1 MSEHQLPPD
10 IVNLLSRLRT
20 RIQRYVLIEGFTS
33 LIAVLGVLFWF
44 SLGLDW
50 SYFWVQRADLPRW
63 VRFVVEISGLCLCL
77 SLLIFWVAI
86 RYFRGFRQRAL
97 ALVLERRF
105 PELND
110 RLITAIELGERD
122 SRVPPLS
129 QTMLAQTVEEAR
141 EASSKLDLSSVFD
154 RRPLLRAGISASC
167 LTVSVIAFAL
177 CFTDVFSTW
186 FRRNVLLADEGWRR
200 ATAIDVA
207 ILADPDDREVSFQE
221 RTYKHPRGSDLK
233 ILATVL
239 PGMQVPSDVQFRYVQ
254 TDGTRGRRVMSQLGQ
269 NQFKDTLDKVT
280 HSLDFYL
287 MAGDAHRELYH
298 VDVVDPPRIDRL
310 LLQARYP
317 AYTALNQT
325 DEATGPEGRVPKP
338 VLGTQVFLP
347 VGTDFLLAAETNKP
361 LVKVR
366 VQTPEYVLEVSRDQA
381 QLTLFQQGGR
391 NRGGSYSIPDTSNWL
406 TQDGRGFSIPF
417 LLGGASQQT
426 VVGENSVVALPLR
439 LPPSGELQITLTD
452 TDDIR
457 GSESSKLAINSIEDK
472 IPEFDVQ
479 LRGIAS
485 SITRKAIIPV
495 TGVVRDDYG
504 IVQSHFFYKID
515 AADAQ
520 PRSFPI
526 SPKGKKLFEL
536 KQSDNQ
542 PWLRFDV
549 LPLELKPGQKLSVA
563 VQAADGDTVSG
574 PHIATS
580 ENYNFV
586 IVTEEELLSQLYA
599 RELNLRQRLEQIITE
614 VQRTQ
619 TGLILA
625 RQQVKDLFEL
635 RATPLPPSS
644 AKAPAS
650 GPKASSSNPAD
661 AGKETVPSDDA
672 AVSARQ
678 GKLDQ
683 LDVSTKDSA
692 ERALFD
698 VRKNRPETEAIA
710 RNLEDIRE
718 EMVNNGVDTPL
729 SLQRLDEKLIRPLNS
744 IHKQDFETVDQR
756 LGLFRLDLQ
765 ENRNPLN
772 RLDECIL
779 LVDQLKRKLETVL
792 NEMRKMETYKELLE
806 RLKTIKALQ
815 EALKKKTETENKRSI
830 IKKLQ

>member
-1 MSEHQLPPD
+1 MSDHQLPAD
-10 IVNLLSRLRT
+10 ITNLLSRLRA
-20 RIQRYVLIEGFTS
+20 RIQRYVLIEGLTS
-33 LIAVLGVLFWF
+33 LLAVMGILFWL

-50 SYFWVQRADLPRW
+50 SYFWIQRADLPRW
-63 VRFVVEISGLCLCL
+63 VRFLVEISGICLCL
-77 SLLIFWVAI
+77 SLLLVWVAI
-86 RYFRGFRQRAL
+86 RFFRSFRQRAL

-110 RLITAIELGERD
+110 RLITAIELGERE
-122 SRVPPLS
+122 PTAAPLS

-141 EASSKLDLSSVFD
+141 EASSRLDLSSVFD

-167 LTVSVIAFAL
+167 LTISILAFAL
-177 CFTDVFSTW
+177 CFTDVFETW
-186 FRRNVLLADEGWRR
+186 FRRNVLLANEGWRR
-200 ATAIDVA
+200 ATAVDVA
-207 ILADPDDREVSFQE
+207 ILAEPDDREVLFQD

-239 PGMQVPSDVQFRYVQ
+239 SGMQVPTDVQFRYVQ
-254 TDGTRGRRVMSQLGQ
+254 SDGTRGRRVMSQLGQ

-287 MAGDAHRELYH
+287 MAGDAHREMYH
-298 VDVVDPPRIDRL
+298 VEVVDPPRIDQL

-317 AYTALNQT
+317 AYTGLNQT
-325 DEATGPEGRVPKP
+325 DEATGPDGRVPKP
-338 VLGTQVFLP
+338 VLGTQVSLP
-347 VGTDFLLAAETNKP
+347 VGTDFLLAAVTNKP

-366 VQTPEYVLEVSRDQA
+366 VQTSGYVLEVTRDTT
-381 QLTLFQQGGR
+381 QLTLFQQGGQ
-391 NRGGSYSIPDTSNWL
+391 NRGGSYSIPHTTNWIAE
-406 TQDGRGFSIPF
+406 DGRGFSIPF

-426 VVGENSVVALPLR
+426 VVAENSNVVLPLR

-457 GSESSKLAINSIEDK
+457 GAESSKLAINSIEDK
-472 IPEFDVQ
+472 IPEFDIQ

-495 TGVVRDDYG
+495 TGTVKDDYG
-504 IVQSHFFYKID
+504 VMESHFFYKVD
-515 AADAQ
+515 SNDSQ
-520 PRSFPI
+520 VRSFPV
-526 SPKGKKLFEL
+526 SPQNKKVFEL
-536 KQSDNQ
+536 KQSEKQ

-549 LPLELKPGQKLSVA
+549 LPLELKPGQKLSIA
-563 VQAADGDTVSG
+563 VQAADGDNISG
-574 PHIATS
+574 PHLALS

-586 IVTEEELLSQLYA
+586 VVTDEELLSQLYA

-625 RQQVKDLFEL
+625 RQQVKDLLDL
-635 RATPLPPSS
+635 RA
-644 AKAPAS
+644 APIRPAAANAPS
-650 GPKASSSNPAD
+650 GPPKTPEKDVPPA
-661 AGKETVPSDDA
+661 DDA

-729 SLQRLDEKLIRPLNS
+729 SLQRLDEKLIGPLNA
-744 IHKQDFETVDQR
+744 IHKRDFEAVDQR

-765 ENRNPLN
+765 ENRSALN
-772 RLDECIL
+772 RLDECVL

-815 EALKKKTETENKRSI
+815 EALKKRTETENKRSI
-830 IKKLQ
+830 IKKLK

>member
-1 MSEHQLPPD
+1 MSDHQLPPD
-10 IVNLLSRLRT
+10 IANLLSQLRS
-20 RIQRYVLIEGFTS
+20 RIQRYVLIEGSAS
-33 LIAVLGVLFWF
+33 LLVVLGILFWF

-50 SYFWVQRADLPRW
+50 SYFWMQRADLPRW
-63 VRFVVEISGLCLCL
+63 VRFLVEISGICVCI
-77 SLLIFWVAI
+77 SLFILWVAI
-86 RYFRGFRQRAL
+86 RFFRSFRQRAL

-122 SRVPPLS
+122 ADSPQLS
-129 QTMLAQTVEEAR
+129 QSMLTRTVEEAR
-141 EASSKLDLSSVFD
+141 EASSRLDLNSVFD

-167 LTVSVIAFAL
+167 LVISVIAFAL
-177 CFTDVFSTW
+177 CFTDVFETW
-186 FRRNVLLADEGWRR
+186 FRRNVLLANEGWTR
-200 ATAIDVA
+200 ATAIDVEV
-207 ILADPDDREVSFQE
+207 LAEPDDRQVQFQD
-221 RTYKHPRGSDLK
+221 RSYKHPRGSDLK

-239 PGMQVPSDVQFRYVQ
+239 PGMKVPSDVQFRYVQ
-254 TDGTRGRRVMSQLGQ
+254 SDGTRGRRVMSQLGQ
-269 NQFKDTLDKVT
+269 SQFKDTLDKVT
-280 HSLDFYL
+280 HNLDFYL

-298 VDVVDPPRIDRL
+298 VEVVDPPRIDRL

-317 AYTALNQT
+317 SYTGLNQT
-325 DEATGPEGRVPKP
+325 DEATGPDGRVPKP
-338 VLGTQVFLP
+338 VLGTQVSLP

-361 LVKVR
+361 LIKVR
-366 VQTPEYVLEVSRDQA
+366 VQTQGYVLEVTREAA
-381 QLTLFQQGGR
+381 QLTLFQQGGQ
-391 NRGGSYSIPDTSNWL
+391 NRGGSYSIPNSAGWINE
-406 TQDGRGFSIPF
+406 DGLGFSIPF

-426 VVGENSVVALPLR
+426 IVAENSTVVLPLR

-452 TDDIR
+452 SDDIR
-457 GSESSKLAINSIEDK
+457 GSDATKLAINSIEDK
-472 IPEFDVQ
+472 IPEFDIQ

-495 TGVVRDDYG
+495 TGTVKDDYG
-504 IVQSHFFYKID
+504 IVNSHFFFKVD
-515 AADAQ
+515 ANEAQ

-526 SPKGKKLFEL
+526 APQGKRTFSL
-536 KQSDNQ
+536 KQSENQ

-563 VQAADGDTVSG
+563 VQATDGDTISG
-574 PHIATS
+574 PHTATS

-586 IVTEEELLSQLYA
+586 VVTEEELLSQLYA

-625 RQQVKDLFEL
+625 RQQVKDLIEM
-635 RATPLPPSS
+635 RANPVTAKSSPP
-644 AKAPAS
+644 PAS
-650 GPKASSSNPAD
+650 KPGAPNPA
-661 AGKETVPSDDA
+661 GKDQVPADDA
-672 AVSARQ
+672 AVSAWQ

-683 LDVSTKDSA
+683 LDISTKDSA

-729 SLQRLDEKLIRPLNS
+729 SLQRLDEKLIRPLNA

-765 ENRNPLN
+765 ENRNPVN

-779 LVDQLKRKLETVL
+779 SVDQLRRKLETVL

-815 EALKKKTETENKRSI
+815 EALKKRTETENKRSI
-830 IKKLQ
+830 LKKLK